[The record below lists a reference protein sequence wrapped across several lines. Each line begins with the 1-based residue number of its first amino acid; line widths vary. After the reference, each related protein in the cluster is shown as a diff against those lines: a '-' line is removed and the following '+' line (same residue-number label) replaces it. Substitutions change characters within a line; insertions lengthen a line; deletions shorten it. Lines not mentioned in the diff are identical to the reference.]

1 MSESR
6 LTEKFTSRAKRVI
19 AISVEEAQSLG
30 SPVVDTEHLLLG
42 ILQDEEGIASK
53 ILHSFKLDSGRI
65 REMIVA
71 SSPVGEF
78 SFTQNG
84 FSEAAQEALSNSALV
99 AYLSGHTY
107 IGTEHLLCGLAKTPT
122 GLASHI
128 LRSYGLTFESIR
140 DRMEQVATYPQNNV
154 SLTQEK
160 NIDTPLLNQYGRD
173 LTGMAKLDL
182 LDPVIGREEEINRC
196 LLILA
201 RRTKNNPVLLGDAG
215 TGKTA
220 IVEGLA
226 QKIVKKEVPKKFFN
240 HKVFSLDLSSVVAGT
255 RFRGDFEERL
265 VGLLDEI
272 KEAKNII
279 TFIDELHNLVGA
291 GGAGGGSMDAANIL
305 KPALSRGEIR
315 VIGATTADEYAQFV
329 EEDSALE
336 RRFQPIY
343 VEEPSAKSTLKIL
356 EGLKERYEQ
365 FHGLKIKSA
374 ALETAVGLAQ
384 RYLTE
389 RKLPDSAIDLIDEA
403 AAKKGIAAG
412 MLSPTALKIQREL
425 EEIRS
430 EKNNLVKEENFG
442 SALRLR
448 EEEKKLISK
457 LNKLIEKD
465 RADHYPMVVNNS
477 DILNV
482 VSQVTGVPVQ
492 ELSAQEEER
501 LLNLEKEMS
510 QTILG
515 QDEAVKEVCQV
526 IRRARIGLTDPQRPL
541 GSFLFLGPTG
551 VGKSLIASELS
562 KLVFHDPA
570 ALIKLDMS
578 EFSEKHTVSRLLGAP
593 PGYVGYEEGGE
604 LTTRLRRRP
613 FNVIL
618 LDEIEKA
625 HPDIFNA
632 LLGVLE
638 EGRLVDGKGREVNFR
653 QSILIMTSNLGAH
666 LLKKGHLGFKS
677 SHNPDEPHLQ
687 IKGLLNSQVRE
698 FFKPEFINRLDKIVI
713 FKTLSKEIILNI
725 AKLQVEKLA
734 DRLSFKKIKIVVSEA
749 VYYYLCT
756 IGYSEEYGARP
767 MRRAVQ
773 EHFETP
779 LAEKFL
785 REDYRRGDTIKVDL
799 IKNQILFH

>member
-1 MSESR
+1 MSESK

-19 AISVEEAQSLG
+19 AVSVEEARSLG
-30 SPVVDTEHLLLG
+30 SPMVDTEHLLLG
-42 ILQDEEGIASK
+42 ILQDEEGVASK
-53 ILHSFKLDSGRI
+53 ILHSFKVNLTHI
-65 REMIVA
+65 REMIVN

-78 SFTQNG
+78 SFTQSG

-99 AYLSGHTY
+99 AYLSGHSY

-128 LRSYGLTFESIR
+128 LRSYGLTYESIR
-140 DRMEQVATYPQNNV
+140 DRMEQVATYPQTNI

-160 NIDTPLLNQYGRD
+160 NNDTPLLNQYGKD
-173 LTGMAKLDL
+173 LTVMAKSGL
-182 LDPVIGREEEINRC
+182 LDPVIGRDEEINRC

-201 RRTKNNPVLLGDAG
+201 RRTKNNPVLLGEAG

-240 HKVFSLDLSSVVAGT
+240 QRVITLDLSSIVAGT

-265 VGLLDEI
+265 VGILDEI
-272 KEAKNII
+272 REAKNII
-279 TFIDELHNLVGA
+279 AFIDEFHNLVGA

-343 VEEPSAKSTLKIL
+343 VDEPNAKATLKIL

-365 FHGLKIKSA
+365 FHGLKIKNA
-374 ALETAVGLAQ
+374 ALQAAVGLAQ

-403 AAKKGIAAG
+403 AAKKGTVAG
-412 MLSPTALKIQREL
+412 MLSPIALKIQREL
-425 EEIRS
+425 EETRI
-430 EKNNLVKEENFG
+430 EKNNLVREENFEA
-442 SALRLR
+442 ALRLR
-448 EEEKKLISK
+448 EEEKRLVSK
-457 LNKLIEKD
+457 LNKLVEKD
-465 RADHYPMVVNNS
+465 RAVHYPLVINNS
-477 DILNV
+477 DILEV

-492 ELSAQEEER
+492 ELSTQEEER
-501 LLNLEKEMS
+501 LLNLEKEMGQS
-510 QTILG
+510 VLG

-526 IRRARIGLTDPQRPL
+526 IRRARVGLADPQRPL

-551 VGKSLIASELS
+551 VGKSLVASELS
-562 KLVFHDPA
+562 RLIFHDPE
-570 ALIKLDMS
+570 ALIRLDMS

-613 FNVIL
+613 FSVIL

-638 EGRLVDGKGREVNFR
+638 EGNLIDGKGREVNFR

-677 SHNPDEPHLQ
+677 VQNREEPYLQ
-687 IKGLLNSQVRE
+687 MKELLSSQVKE
-698 FFKPEFINRLDKIVI
+698 FFKPEFVNRLDKIVI
-713 FKTLSKEIILNI
+713 FRGLRKDTVRNV
-725 AKLQVEKLA
+725 AKLQVEKLSSK
-734 DRLSFKKIKIVVSEA
+734 LSFKKIKIQVSES
-749 VYYYLCT
+749 VYDYLCP

-773 EHFETP
+773 EQIETP
-779 LAEKFL
+779 LAEKL
-785 REDYRRGDTIKVDL
+785 IRGDYRKGDTIKIDL
-799 IKNQILFH
+799 LKNQISFH